1 MSVGADPRPGLRDIE
16 VYDSPQLDVPVRLN
30 TNECPHPLPE
40 DFMDELAAS
49 IHDLPLHRYPDGQM
63 RRLLADLAAA
73 TMHPVE
79 GVWAANG
86 SNEILTELLQA
97 YGGPGRR
104 AALFEPTYLLHSR
117 LARLTHTEVE
127 RLALPSTFVLG
138 DAEVAAVAASSPD
151 VVFVCSPNNPTGN
164 AQPLSAIA
172 AIAETV
178 PNALVIVDEAYGEF
192 APAASAQALIATNPN
207 LAITRT
213 FSKAFALAGARIGY
227 LLAAPDVV
235 ANLHRVRLPYH
246 LSSLTQTAGIVA
258 LRHREEASALLGAIR
273 VQRDRI
279 SRELRAIPRVTV
291 YPSDANFVLF
301 VPPVDAVA
309 VWQGLLDRGVLVRD
323 LSHVVPNALR
333 VTAGTEHETDRFLTA
348 IKEVLA
354 A

>member
-1 MSVGADPRPGLRDIE
+1 MSVGAEPRPGLRDIE

-40 DFMDELAAS
+40 DFMNELAET
-49 IHDLPLHRYPDGQM
+49 IRDLPLHRYPDGHM
-63 RRLLADLAAA
+63 RRLLDDLAAA
-73 TMHPVE
+73 SMHPAS
-79 GVWAANG
+79 GVWVANG
-86 SNEILTELLQA
+86 SNEVLTQLLQA

-104 AALFEPTYLLHSR
+104 AAVFEPTYLVHAR
-117 LARLTHTEVE
+117 LARLTNTEVE
-127 RLALPSTFVLG
+127 RLALPDGFVLG
-138 DAEVAAVAASSPD
+138 DAEVAAVVAAAPN

-164 AQPLSAIA
+164 AQPLSAIVG
-172 AIAETV
+172 IAQGL

-207 LAITRT
+207 IAITRT

-227 LLAAPDVV
+227 LLAAPAVIAD
-235 ANLHRVRLPYH
+235 LQRVRLPYH
-246 LSSLTQTAGIVA
+246 LSALTQTAGIVA
-258 LRHREEASALLGAIR
+258 LHHREEASALLGAIR

-279 SRELRAIPRVTV
+279 SRELRTLPRVTV

-301 VPPVDAVA
+301 VPPVDAGL

-323 LSHVVPNALR
+323 LSAVVPNALR
-333 VTAGTEHETDRFLTA
+333 VTAGTEHEVDRFLTA

>member
-104 AALFEPTYLLHSR
+104 AAMFEPTYLLHSR

-164 AQPLSAIA
+164 AQALDAVVELASHGS
-172 AIAETV
+172 
-178 PNALVIVDEAYGEF
+178 ALVVVDEAYVEFGGE
-192 APAASAQALIATNPN
+192 SALPLVSRFPN
-207 LAITRT
+207 VVVVRT

-227 LLAAPDVV
+227 CLASPDVV
-235 ANLHRVRLPYH
+235 DDLRRVRLPYH
-246 LSSLTQTAGIVA
+246 VSAITQAAGLVA
-258 LRHREEASALLGAIR
+258 LDHREEALAILGDIR
-273 VQRDRI
+273 AQRDRI
-279 SRELRAIPRVTV
+279 VETLPSIGVTV
-291 YPSDANFVLF
+291 CPSDANFVLF
-301 VPPVDAVA
+301 RPVRPPRDTWHA
-309 VWQGLLDRGVLVRD
+309 LLERGVLVRD
-323 LSHVVPNALR
+323 LSSVVPGTLR
-333 VTAGTEHETDRFLTA
+333 VTAGTPDEVDRFLDA
-348 IKEVLA
+348 LREVSA
-354 A
+354 

>member
-1 MSVGADPRPGLRDIE
+1 MSVGADPRPGLREIE

-40 DFMDELAAS
+40 DFMKELAAS
-49 IHDLPLHRYPDGQM
+49 VRDLPLNRYPDGQM
-63 RRLLADLAAA
+63 RRLLADLATAS
-73 TMHPVE
+73 MHPVD

-86 SNEILTELLQA
+86 SNEVLTELLQA

-104 AALFEPTYLLHSR
+104 AAVFEPTYLLHSR

-127 RLALPSTFVLG
+127 PLALPDDFVLG
-138 DAEVAAVAASSPD
+138 DAEVASVVAAAPD

-164 AQPLSAIA
+164 AQPLSAIVG
-172 AIAETV
+172 IAQGL

-207 LAITRT
+207 IAITRT

-227 LLAAPDVV
+227 LLAAPEVV
-235 ANLHRVRLPYH
+235 ADLQRVRLPYH
-246 LSSLTQTAGIVA
+246 LSALTQTAGIVA

-279 SRELRAIPRVTV
+279 SRELRALPRVTV

-301 VPPVDAVA
+301 VPPVDAGL

-323 LSHVVPNALR
+323 LSAVVPNALR
-333 VTAGTEHETDRFLTA
+333 VTAGTEHEVDRFLTA